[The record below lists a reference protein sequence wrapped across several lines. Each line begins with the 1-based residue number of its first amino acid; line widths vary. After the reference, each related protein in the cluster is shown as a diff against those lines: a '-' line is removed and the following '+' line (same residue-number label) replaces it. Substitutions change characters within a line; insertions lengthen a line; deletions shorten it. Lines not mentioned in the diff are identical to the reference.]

1 MKRVL
6 SGIQPTG
13 AIHIGNYL
21 GAIKNWVRFQA
32 QAETLFCVVDLHA
45 LTTGY
50 LSPDQMQ
57 NNVRTMVACYIA
69 CGIDPEKSAIF
80 AQSDVLGHCQLSWVL
95 GCITPLGWLNR
106 MTQFKDKAGKNKENA
121 SLGLYGYPVLM
132 AADILLYQ
140 ATHVPVGADQ
150 KQHLELARDIAIAF
164 NREVKEEFFTL
175 PEPFIQGVATRV
187 MSLRD
192 GTAKMSKSDP
202 SDYARILLTDDMD
215 TLTQKIR
222 KAKTDSDPIP
232 DTIEGV
238 TNRPEAQNLI
248 QIMASLEGRDVSD
261 ILTRHAGDNFSLF
274 KQAMIETLH
283 KTILP
288 IGQKMVEIMDAKE
301 YLDQVLKQGAEKAN
315 EIAEKTI
322 HQVYQRI
329 GLRK

>member
-1 MKRVL
+1 MKRIL

-21 GAIKNWVRFQA
+21 GAIKNWVTFQT
-32 QAETLFCVVDLHA
+32 QSETLFCVVDLHA

-50 LSPDQMQ
+50 PGAAEMQ

-69 CGIDPEKSAIF
+69 CGIDPKKSSVF
-80 AQSDVLGHCQLSWVL
+80 AQSDVPGHCQLSWIL

-150 KQHLELARDIAIAF
+150 KQHLELARDIATAF
-164 NREVKEEFFTL
+164 NREVGEDFFII

-192 GTAKMSKSDP
+192 GADKMSKSDP
-202 SDYARILLTDDMD
+202 SDYSRILLTDDMD
-215 TLTQKIR
+215 VIAQKIR
-222 KAKTDSDPIP
+222 KAKTDSEPIP
-232 DTIEGV
+232 DTVEGLAD
-238 TNRPEAQNLI
+238 RPEAQNLI
-248 QIMASLEGRDVSD
+248 QIMASLEETEVADV
-261 ILTRHAGDNFSLF
+261 LARYAGESFSLF

-283 KTILP
+283 STILP
-288 IGQKMVEIMDAKE
+288 IGQKMQEILAAKD
-301 YLDQVLKQGAEKAN
+301 YVDQVLKDGAERAN
-315 EIAEKTI
+315 DISQKTVQ
-322 HQVYQRI
+322 QVYQLI

>member
-13 AIHIGNYL
+13 VIHIGNYL
-21 GAIKNWVRFQA
+21 GAIKNWVTCQS
-32 QAETLFCVVDLHA
+32 QSETLFCVVDLHA
-45 LTTGY
+45 ITTGY
-50 LSPDQMQ
+50 LSAVQMQ
-57 NNVRTMVACYIA
+57 DNVRAMVACYIA

-80 AQSDVLGHCQLSWVL
+80 AQSAVSGHCQLSWVL

-106 MTQFKDKAGKNKENA
+106 MTQFKDKAGKHKENA

-150 KQHLELARDIAIAF
+150 KQHLELARDIAMAF
-164 NREVKEEFFTL
+164 NRDVKEEFFTV

-202 SDYARILLTDDMD
+202 SDYGRILLTDDMD

-222 KAKTDSDPIP
+222 KAKTDSEPIP
-232 DTIEGV
+232 DTQEGLID
-238 TNRPEAQNLI
+238 RPEAQNLI
-248 QIMASLEGRDVSD
+248 QIMASLEGKDVCD
-261 ILTRHAGDNFSLF
+261 ILTRHAGENFSVF
-274 KQAMIETLH
+274 KQAMIETVH
-283 KTILP
+283 QTILP
-288 IGQKMVEIMDAKE
+288 IGQKMSEILDAEE
-301 YLDQVLKQGAEKAN
+301 YVNQVLSQGAEKAN

-322 HQVYQRI
+322 QDVYQLI